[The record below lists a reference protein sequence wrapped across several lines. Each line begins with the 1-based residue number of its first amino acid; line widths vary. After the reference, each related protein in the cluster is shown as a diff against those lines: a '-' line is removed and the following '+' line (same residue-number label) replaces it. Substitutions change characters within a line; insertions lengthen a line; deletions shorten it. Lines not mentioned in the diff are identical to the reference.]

1 MIIVEIRYWV
11 LAGIDLSSLRFSV
24 SCLPPMISKSR
35 RVLEKSKSKLDFGSN
50 ITVTLMTH
58 VLYIVKEIKIAET
71 VVAVSKLVI

>member
-1 MIIVEIRYWV
+1 
-11 LAGIDLSSLRFSV
+11 
-24 SCLPPMISKSR
+24 MISKSR